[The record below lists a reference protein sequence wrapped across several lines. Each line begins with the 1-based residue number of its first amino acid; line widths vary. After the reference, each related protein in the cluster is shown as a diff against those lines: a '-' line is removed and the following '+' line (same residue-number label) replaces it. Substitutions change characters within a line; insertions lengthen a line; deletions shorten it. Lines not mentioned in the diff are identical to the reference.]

1 MKNAG
6 IILAGGTG
14 SRFDSTLSSKKQ
26 FIEFDGEPLFFKSLR
41 CFDESRKFE
50 KIIISLPKDDFQH
63 YKNQIINLSLSSN
76 IDFVIWGSSR
86 QKSVMNAFDRI
97 KNFFDIVVIQDGVR
111 PFIQKTWINKLIKL
125 MNLFDGAIIAIPSSD
140 TIKISK
146 DKKKITKTLDR
157 DEIWFAQTPQ
167 SFKVSILKKAFDYSL
182 NNNFEATDESGL
194 VEKIGGK
201 VGLVLGDK
209 YNIKLT
215 NKEDLLIAKS
225 ILKNLW

>member
-76 IDFVIWGSSR
+76 IDFVMGGSSR

-97 KNFFDIVVIQDGVR
+97 KNFFDIVVIKDGVR

-225 ILKNLW
+225 ILKNL

>member
-26 FIEFDGEPLFFKSLR
+26 FIDFDGEPLFFKSLR

-76 IDFVIWGSSR
+76 IDFVMGGSSR

-225 ILKNLW
+225 ILKNL

>member
-76 IDFVIWGSSR
+76 IDFVMGGSSR

-125 MNLFDGAIIAIPSSD
+125 MNTFDGAIIAIPSSD

-225 ILKNLW
+225 ILKNL

>member
-76 IDFVIWGSSR
+76 IDFVMGGSSR

-125 MNLFDGAIIAIPSSD
+125 MNIFDGAIIAIPSSD

-225 ILKNLW
+225 ILKNL

>member
-1 MKNAG
+1 
-6 IILAGGTG
+6 
-14 SRFDSTLSSKKQ
+14 
-26 FIEFDGEPLFFKSLR
+26 
-41 CFDESRKFE
+41 
-50 KIIISLPKDDFQH
+50 
-63 YKNQIINLSLSSN
+63 
-76 IDFVIWGSSR
+76 
-86 QKSVMNAFDRI
+86 MNAFDRI

-225 ILKNLW
+225 ILKNL

>member
-63 YKNQIINLSLSSN
+63 YKNQIINLSLNSN
-76 IDFVIWGSSR
+76 IDFVMGGSSR

-97 KNFFDIVVIQDGVR
+97 KNFFDIVIIQDGVR
-111 PFIQKTWINKLIKL
+111 PFIKKTWINKLIKL
-125 MNLFDGAIIAIPSSD
+125 MNIFDGAIIAIPSSD

-225 ILKNLW
+225 ILKNL

>member
-76 IDFVIWGSSR
+76 IDFVMGGSSR

-225 ILKNLW
+225 ILKNL

>member
-76 IDFVIWGSSR
+76 IDFVMGGSSR
-86 QKSVMNAFDRI
+86 QKSVMNAFDKI

-225 ILKNLW
+225 ILKNL

>member
-14 SRFDSTLSSKKQ
+14 TRFDSTLSSKKQ

-76 IDFVIWGSSR
+76 IDFVMGGSSR

-225 ILKNLW
+225 ILKNL

>member
-76 IDFVIWGSSR
+76 IDFVMGGSSR

-125 MNLFDGAIIAIPSSD
+125 MNLFDGAIIAIPASD

-225 ILKNLW
+225 ILKNL

>member
-63 YKNQIINLSLSSN
+63 YKNQIINLSLNSN
-76 IDFVIWGSSR
+76 IDFVMGGSSR

-97 KNFFDIVVIQDGVR
+97 KNFLDIVIIQDGVR
-111 PFIQKTWINKLIKL
+111 PFIKKTWINKLIKL
-125 MNLFDGAIIAIPSSD
+125 MNTFDGAIIAIPSSD

-225 ILKNLW
+225 ILKNL

>member
-63 YKNQIINLSLSSN
+63 YKNQIINLSLNSN
-76 IDFVIWGSSR
+76 IDFVMGGSSR

-97 KNFFDIVVIQDGVR
+97 KNFFDIVIIQDGVR
-111 PFIQKTWINKLIKL
+111 PFIKKTWINKLIKL
-125 MNLFDGAIIAIPSSD
+125 MNTFDGAIIAIPSSD

-157 DEIWFAQTPQ
+157 DEIWFAQTPK

-225 ILKNLW
+225 ILKNL

>member
-14 SRFDSTLSSKKQ
+14 TRFDSTLSSKKQ

-76 IDFVIWGSSR
+76 IDFVMGGSSR

-125 MNLFDGAIIAIPSSD
+125 MDLFDGAIIAIPSSD

-225 ILKNLW
+225 ILKNL

>member
-76 IDFVIWGSSR
+76 IDFVMGGSSR
-86 QKSVMNAFDRI
+86 QKSVMNAFDKI

-125 MNLFDGAIIAIPSSD
+125 MHLFDGAIIAIPSSD

-225 ILKNLW
+225 ILKNL

>member
-76 IDFVIWGSSR
+76 IDFVIGGSSR

-225 ILKNLW
+225 ILKNL

>member
-1 MKNAG
+1 M
-6 IILAGGTG
+6 AGGTG

-76 IDFVIWGSSR
+76 IDFVMGGSSR

-225 ILKNLW
+225 ILKNL

>member
-63 YKNQIINLSLSSN
+63 YKNQIINLSLNSN
-76 IDFVIWGSSR
+76 IDFVMGGSSR

-97 KNFFDIVVIQDGVR
+97 KNFFDIVIIQDGVR
-111 PFIQKTWINKLIKL
+111 PFIKKTWINKLIKL
-125 MNLFDGAIIAIPSSD
+125 MNTFDGAIIAIPSSD

-225 ILKNLW
+225 ILKNL

>member
-1 MKNAG
+1 M
-6 IILAGGTG
+6 AGGTG

-63 YKNQIINLSLSSN
+63 YKNQIINLSLNSN
-76 IDFVIWGSSR
+76 IDFVMGGSSR

-97 KNFFDIVVIQDGVR
+97 KNFFDIVIIQDGVR
-111 PFIQKTWINKLIKL
+111 PFIKKTWINKLIKL
-125 MNLFDGAIIAIPSSD
+125 MNTFDGAIIAIPSSD

-225 ILKNLW
+225 ILKNL

>member
-41 CFDESRKFE
+41 CFDESGKFE

-76 IDFVIWGSSR
+76 IDFVMGGSSR

-225 ILKNLW
+225 ILKNL

>member
-76 IDFVIWGSSR
+76 IDFVIGGSSR

-111 PFIQKTWINKLIKL
+111 PFIQKIWINKLIKL

-225 ILKNLW
+225 ILKNL

>member
-14 SRFDSTLSSKKQ
+14 TRFDSTLSSKKQ

-50 KIIISLPKDDFQH
+50 KIIISLHKDDFQH
-63 YKNQIINLSLSSN
+63 YKNKIINLSLSSN
-76 IDFVIWGSSR
+76 IDFVIGGSSR

-125 MNLFDGAIIAIPSSD
+125 MDLFDGAIIAIPSSD

-201 VGLVLGDK
+201 VGLVLGNK

-225 ILKNLW
+225 ILKNL